1 MLVASHVGLNLISL
15 LFVAKTLQEGGY
27 IWVHGEVWNKLGP
40 LRRNSPQL
48 VTTSGIRKTAVIPFL
63 SDAACCNELQQL

>member
-15 LFVAKTLQEGGY
+15 LFIAKTQPEGGY
-27 IWVHGEVWNKLGP
+27 ISVHGEVWNKFGP

-48 VTTSGIRKTAVIPFL
+48 VTTSGIRKTAVIPYF
-63 SDAACCNELQQL
+63 E